1 MDNYRERWLRDNGI
15 SVGKKQ
21 MRDEWKIGNILTD
34 NKAGLIRKIISKDTF
49 ALSVVLKYPITS
61 LVRDFGNLNTDK
73 AFDKEDDSIYL
84 LNKKVRQ
91 EYYDNI
97 QENNRR

>member
-1 MDNYRERWLRDNGI
+1 
-15 SVGKKQ
+15 
-21 MRDEWKIGNILTD
+21 MRYEWKIGNILTD

-49 ALSVVLKYPITS
+49 ALSVVRKYPITS
-61 LVRDFGNLNTDK
+61 MVRDFGNLNIDK
-73 AFDKEDDSIYL
+73 AFDKEDYSIYL

>member
-1 MDNYRERWLRDNGI
+1 
-15 SVGKKQ
+15 